1 MGARAMFEEAK
12 HPRAYK
18 STTQRGSTERFK
30 NPTAYAIAHDAI
42 VAERR
47 KRRAAA
53 RRK

>member
-1 MGARAMFEEAK
+1 MFEEAK